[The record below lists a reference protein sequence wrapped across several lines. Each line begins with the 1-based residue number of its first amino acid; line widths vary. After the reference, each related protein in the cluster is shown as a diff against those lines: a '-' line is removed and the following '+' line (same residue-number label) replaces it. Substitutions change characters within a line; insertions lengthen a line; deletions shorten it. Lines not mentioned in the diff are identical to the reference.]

1 MNDQTQRV
9 LIIDGDI
16 ENCKAIKYALKEYG
30 IGAYYT
36 LSVVDGIE
44 RLMHHGYEL
53 VILDISLSETDELEL
68 LRFMR
73 RMKDM
78 PILVL
83 SSQGGI
89 EHKERAFRLGADD
102 FMEKPLEFQECLLRA
117 QALLRRYTSAAPPLP
132 GQRCYTIVTF
142 ENLMIDP
149 LTRRVLYNGRE
160 LDLTRREVD
169 LLYMLSSQAGRV
181 LTHEQLRYY
190 VWGDDFEGDE
200 TNAIPVSVSR
210 LRQKLGDGDCIENI
224 RGVGYR
230 FIDPKRKK
238 E

>member
-1 MNDQTQRV
+1 MSMEQRV
-9 LIIDGDI
+9 LIIDSDRA
-16 ENCKAIKYALKEYG
+16 NCKAIKYALLEYG

-36 LSVVDGIE
+36 LSVVEGID
-44 RLMHHGYEL
+44 RLMGHNYQL
-53 VILDISLSETDELEL
+53 VILDISLSETAGLEL

-89 EHKERAFRLGADD
+89 EHRERAYQMGADD
-102 FMEKPLEFQECLLRA
+102 FMEKPLELRECLLRA
-117 QALLRRYTSAAPPLP
+117 QALLRRYNATAPPLP
-132 GQRCYTIVTF
+132 GQRRYTIVNF
-142 ENLMIDP
+142 EHIMVDP
-149 LTRRVLYNGRE
+149 ITRRTLYNGRE
-160 LDLTRREVD
+160 LELTRREFD
-169 LLYMLSSQAGRV
+169 LLYLLSSHEGRV

-190 VWGDDFEGDE
+190 VWGDDFAGDE
-200 TNAIPVSVSR
+200 NNAIPVSVSR
-210 LRQKLGDGDCIENI
+210 LRQKLDGGSFIESV

-230 FIDPKRKK
+230 FIDPSHKK

>member
-1 MNDQTQRV
+1 MNAEQRV
-9 LIIDGDI
+9 LIIDSDLK
-16 ENCKAIKYALKEYG
+16 NCKAIKCALTEYG

-36 LSVVDGIE
+36 LSVIDGIE
-44 RLMHHGYEL
+44 RLNRHNYEL
-53 VILDISLSETDELEL
+53 VILDISLSETDGLQL

-73 RMKDM
+73 QMRNM

-83 SSQGGI
+83 SFQGGI
-89 EHKERAFRLGADD
+89 EHRARAYEMGADD
-102 FMEKPLEFQECLLRA
+102 FIQKPLELQECLLRA
-117 QALLRRYTSAAPPLP
+117 QALLRRYNAAAPPLP

-142 ENLMIDP
+142 ENLLIDP
-149 LTRRVLYNGRE
+149 LTRRVVYNGRE
-160 LDLTRREVD
+160 LDLPRREFD
-169 LLYMLSSQAGRV
+169 LLYVLSSQAGRV

-190 VWGDDFEGDE
+190 VWGDDFVGDE
-200 TNAIPVSVSR
+200 TNAIPISVSR
-210 LRQKLGDGDCIENI
+210 LRQKLDGGECIENV